1 MLLPSNIIGEMWI
14 GVCLTCV
21 LELVPERIRAASIG
35 YYLFIITNIGG
46 NIPLLVPPLKT
57 AFAKASSEYAL
68 RNALIVLFPGMYVA
82 SSVLFVLT
90 IFIYKAWQRR
100 SNSLH
105 VAVD

>member
-1 MLLPSNIIGEMWI
+1 MWI

-57 AFAKASSEYAL
+57 AFAKASTELAL
-68 RNALIVLFPGMYVA
+68 RSKCFFQCCNHCDQYRARTGF
-82 SSVLFVLT
+82 
-90 IFIYKAWQRR
+90 K
-100 SNSLH
+100 
-105 VAVD
+105 

>member
-1 MLLPSNIIGEMWI
+1 MLVSKLCDFYLEKPYIRWFVFAAGEMWI

-57 AFAKASSEYAL
+57 AFAKASTELAL
-68 RNALIVLFPGMYVA
+68 R
-82 SSVLFVLT
+82 S
-90 IFIYKAWQRR
+90 K
-100 SNSLH
+100 
-105 VAVD
+105 